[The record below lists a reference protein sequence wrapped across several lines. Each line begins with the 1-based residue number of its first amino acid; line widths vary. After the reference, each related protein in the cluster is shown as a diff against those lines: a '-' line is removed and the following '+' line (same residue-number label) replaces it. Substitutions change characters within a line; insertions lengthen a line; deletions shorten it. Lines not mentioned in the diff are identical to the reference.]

1 MSLYQKRLRELVRA
15 HDLCDD
21 GEQIVDMLF
30 KVGVIDN
37 TLVKVLVIREYVD
50 ELMRGGETKLNA
62 MCGLPKYSPA
72 PMNTCENACTIIK
85 ISTCNK
91 RTVPFPYKTH
101 RSLPR

>member
-62 MCGLPKYSPA
+62 MWRA
-72 PMNTCENACTIIK
+72 TEIFACTYEYVRK
-85 ISTCNK
+85 C
-91 RTVPFPYKTH
+91 VYYYKDIN
-101 RSLPR
+101 LQ